1 MDRFKEISPKDLQR
15 QDRILA
21 WVSEVGP
28 LFAIFITGAVL
39 VAWLSHAA
47 IVYQSASFLFSTK
60 FNAALGYFLVSTA
73 FVLHLRDQPR
83 AARVLAGLALLI
95 GLLAIATQVS
105 GMPAGLGE
113 LFVRDW
119 PATGPDH
126 AGDMPIIAALTIVI
140 LSIAVLAFELFP
152 STTPR
157 NVVIQLI
164 GLVTIAC
171 MFEFVAYRL
180 FEGQSPFASTYAYR
194 ISGVGSATAMI
205 LGGAILA
212 HSWRLEP
219 MTVMR
224 VPIWLPF
231 VFCLVVAMLDI
242 STPPELNVAIC
253 YIPLVF
259 FALGFNRPSAVID
272 LAALATIFI
281 VLGTLVSPGGQMPI
295 WMVIV
300 NRMLAIMAV
309 WFMAALVNALLKAR
323 NRSRRSQQ
331 HLAAA
336 QRVANSGS
344 FELTFRTMTLDG
356 SHAFDLMHARRE
368 GPDSWSSF
376 VENSVAPDDRA
387 ALLALVENARNGT
400 LSSALEY
407 NFLGA
412 DASAH
417 NAILHTRLIRGAGG
431 AVTGLIGVVQ
441 DVTEARKAQAHQ
453 AEIEMQLRHAQ
464 KLEALG
470 ELVGGIAHDLNNT
483 LLPVTMLVP
492 ALRKSAQGRVSEGLE
507 IIGSAADRARELV
520 REILRFSRKDPAS
533 KEPLRLDELVTQALP
548 IIRAGIPKTTKIV
561 AEMIEVPEILGSKG
575 QIYQTLLNLVTNAAR
590 AIGTKH
596 GTITI
601 NVRHDPSGDVVL
613 TVADDGIGMDE
624 ATRTHIF
631 EPFFTRHANAGGT
644 GLGLSI
650 VNGIVMAHGG
660 SISVASAPGV
670 GTRFELKF
678 PAQRMMEAA

>member
-1 MDRFKEISPKDLQR
+1 M
-15 QDRILA
+15 
-21 WVSEVGP
+21 
-28 LFAIFITGAVL
+28 
-39 VAWLSHAA
+39 
-47 IVYQSASFLFSTK
+47 K
-60 FNAALGYFLVSTA
+60 FNAALGALLCALA
-73 FVLHLRDQPR
+73 FWQHLNGRRRPSV
-83 AARVLAGLALLI
+83 ALATLALLVGI
-95 GLLAIATQVS
+95 LSVS
-105 GMPAGLGE
+105 ANLFDLPRGFGE

-119 PATGPDH
+119 
-126 AGDMPIIAALTIVI
+126 AGSHPGAPGVVPVASALTISFMGSA
-140 LSIAVLAFELFP
+140 LLA
-152 STTPR
+152 
-157 NVVIQLI
+157 I
-164 GLVTIAC
+164 GLVRSTPRRIVAIQIAC
-171 MFEFVAYRL
+171 LLTFALSFEVIAYQLAQGGNL
-180 FEGQSPFASTYAYR
+180 FTPAHSDR
-194 ISGVGSATAMI
+194 ISAVGALVAITLSVAM
-205 LGGAILA
+205 LA
-212 HSWRLEP
+212 DSWRQETLS
-219 MTVMR
+219 VMR
-224 VPIWLPF
+224 VPIGLPMLY
-231 VFCLVVAMLDI
+231 CLGVATIDVY
-242 STPPELNVAIC
+242 TPLELNIAIC

-259 FALGFNRPSAVID
+259 FALAFNRPSTIID
-272 LAALATIFI
+272 LAALATFLILLGIF
-281 VLGTLVSPGGQMPI
+281 VSPRGEMPM
-295 WMVIV
+295 WMALI
-300 NRMLAIMAV
+300 NRTLAII
-309 WFMAALVNALLKAR
+309 ALWLIAFLANALLVAR
-323 NRSRRSQQ
+323 NRARRNQQ
-331 HLAAA
+331 HLASA
-336 QRVANSGS
+336 QHVAKSGS
-344 FELTFRTMTLDG
+344 FELDFRTMTIEG
-356 SHAFDLMHARRE
+356 SLAFDLMHARDE
-368 GPDSWSSF
+368 GPGGWLSY
-376 VENSVAPDDRA
+376 VQNSIAPEDRA
-387 ALLALVENARNGT
+387 ALLALAENARNGIM
-400 LSSALEY
+400 SDAVEY

-412 DASAH
+412 DASAR
-417 NAILHTRLIRGAGG
+417 NAVLQTRLIKGPGG

-492 ALRKSAQGRVSEGLE
+492 ALRKSAHGRVSEGLE

-561 AEMIEVPEILGSKG
+561 AEMTEVPEILGSKG

-650 VNGIVMAHGG
+650 VNGIVLAHGG

>member
-1 MDRFKEISPKDLQR
+1 MV
-15 QDRILA
+15 LA
-21 WVSEVGP
+21 S
-28 LFAIFITGAVL
+28 
-39 VAWLSHAA
+39 WLSHAA
-47 IVYQSASFLFSTK
+47 WLHQKLPFIFMMK
-60 FNAALGYFLVSTA
+60 FNAALGALLCA
-73 FVLHLRDQPR
+73 LALRLHLHGRR
-83 AARVLAGLALLI
+83 RTSVTLAALALLVGI
-95 GLLAIATQVS
+95 LSISANMFDIPRGF
-105 GMPAGLGE
+105 GE

-119 PATGPDH
+119 
-126 AGDMPIIAALTIVI
+126 AGNHPGAPGAVPVASALTIGIMASALLTLGLVRSTPWRNVAIQIACLLTFALSFEVI
-140 LSIAVLAFELFP
+140 AFRLAQGGYLFAPAHSDRMSGVGALVAIALSTAVLAD
-152 STTPR
+152 
-157 NVVIQLI
+157 
-164 GLVTIAC
+164 
-171 MFEFVAYRL
+171 
-180 FEGQSPFASTYAYR
+180 
-194 ISGVGSATAMI
+194 
-205 LGGAILA
+205 
-212 HSWRLEP
+212 SWRQETL
-219 MTVMR
+219 TVMR
-224 VPIWLPF
+224 VPIGLPLLY
-231 VFCLVVAMLDI
+231 CLAVATIDLY
-242 STPPELNVAIC
+242 TPLELNIAIC

-259 FALGFNRPSAVID
+259 FALAFNRPSTVID
-272 LAALATIFI
+272 LAALATFLI
-281 VLGTLVSPGGQMPI
+281 VLGVIVSPRGEMPL
-295 WMVIV
+295 WMVII
-300 NRMLAIMAV
+300 NRSLAIIAV
-309 WFMAALVNALLKAR
+309 WLIAFLVNAVLVAR

-331 HLAAA
+331 HLASA
-336 QRVANSGS
+336 QRLAKSGS
-344 FELTFRTMTLDG
+344 FELDFRTMMLEG

-368 GPDSWSSF
+368 GPGSWAAF
-376 VENSVAPDDRA
+376 ADTSVAPDDRA
-387 ALLALVENARNGT
+387 ALARLIERARDGVE
-400 LSSALEY
+400 SDPIDYS
-407 NFLGA
+407 FLGA
-412 DASAH
+412 DASAR
-417 NAILHTRLIRGAGG
+417 NAVLHTRLIKGPGG

-492 ALRKSAQGRVSEGLE
+492 ALRKSAPGRISEGLE
-507 IIGSAADRARELV
+507 LIGSAADRARELV

-533 KEPLRLDELVTQALP
+533 KEPLRLDELVAQALP

-561 AEMIEVPEILGSKG
+561 AEMTEVPEILGSKG

-601 NVRHDPSGDVVL
+601 NVRHDPGGNVVL

-624 ATRTHIF
+624 ATRAHIF